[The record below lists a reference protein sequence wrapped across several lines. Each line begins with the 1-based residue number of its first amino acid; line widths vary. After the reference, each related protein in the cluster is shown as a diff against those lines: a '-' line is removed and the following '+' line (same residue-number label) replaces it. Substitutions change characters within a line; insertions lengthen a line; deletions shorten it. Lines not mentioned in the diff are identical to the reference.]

1 MRRAAAICGASLG
14 AFLAL
19 AAPAIAQNPGQTPPD
34 SPPPDCPLFDPD
46 CQRLPRLFQDLE
58 RDLGPLFR
66 DLERDVAPLLEGFG
80 RRMEPYLRELA
91 EMLGD
96 LNRWEAPEILPNG
109 DILIRRRPA
118 PPPDQP
124 PEPLPD
130 PLPQSDPPVTEPF
143 EL

>member
-1 MRRAAAICGASLG
+1 MQRAAIGLAILA
-14 AFLAL
+14 AL
-19 AAPAIAQNPGQTPPD
+19 AAPAVAQVPPAQV
-34 SPPPDCPLFDPD
+34 PPVQVPPDCPPFAPG
-46 CQRLPRLFQDLE
+46 CERLPRLFQDLE

-66 DLERDVAPLLEGFG
+66 DLERDVAPLLEGLG
-80 RRMEPYLRELA
+80 RRMEPYLRDLA

-124 PEPLPD
+124 PE
-130 PLPQSDPPVTEPF
+130 SDAPVTEPL